1 MLLAMDIG
9 NTNVKIGVFDGD
21 KIVASWRMS
30 TKANRTADE
39 YGMVL
44 YDLLKQ
50 QGVSFKDIDDA
61 VMSSVAPALN
71 YTIEHMC
78 QYYIGK
84 KPLCI
89 SHTLDTGIDIEYDHP
104 SELGTDRIV
113 GAAAAYHFYGGPV
126 IEVDFGSAT
135 TFNLV
140 TGDGRFLGGAIS
152 PGLMTSSESL
162 ATATAK
168 LPRIELSAPDNV
180 VGKNTRACMQSGIIF
195 GYTGLVKYMLD
206 KYRELPE
213 MKGAK
218 VVATGG
224 LSEIVANTEP
234 DLFDVADRALALKGL
249 KYVYYRNRR

>member
-9 NTNVKIGVFDGD
+9 NTNVKIGVFDGN

-50 QGVSFKDIDDA
+50 QGVNFSDIDNA
-61 VMSSVAPALN
+61 VLSSVAPALN

-78 QYYIGK
+78 HDYIGAD
-84 KPLCI
+84 PLCI
-89 SHTLDTGIDIEYDHP
+89 SHTLDTGISIDYDHP
-104 SELGTDRIV
+104 AELGADRIV
-113 GAAAAYHFYGGPV
+113 GASAAYHFYGGPV

-140 TGDGRFLGGAIS
+140 DEKGKFLGGAIA
-152 PGLMTSSESL
+152 PGIMTSAESL

-168 LPRIELSAPDNV
+168 LPRIELDTPDNV

-195 GYTGLVKYMLD
+195 GYTGLVKYMLE
-206 KYRELPE
+206 KYRALPE
-213 MKGAK
+213 MKNAK

-224 LSEIVANTEP
+224 LSEIVASTEP
-234 DLFDVADRALALKGL
+234 TLFDVVDRALALKGL
-249 KYVYYRNRR
+249 KYVYDRNRA